1 VVHDNHNVIP
11 VTLAVFLHVIVFGSL
26 VVVLDFGDREHL
38 AIPLAIKGT
47 LVTDNA
53 VVIPPEPDTREEDRL
68 LAEQQKRLDDARIER
83 ERISRIEQQKKD
95 RKKAEADAERKRQAD
110 AEKRRLE
117 AERAR
122 KAEVERQRRENDR
135 LRAAAQA
142 ARQEELDAESNR
154 LDAMMANAKAAYMFA
169 IKQRVMSRWAMPAS
183 ATVGMECIVHIKQL
197 PGGEVI
203 SVRIGRCNGD
213 AAVRRSIEAAIH
225 RASPLPT
232 PEDSSVF
239 NRDIRL
245 EFRPKE
251 ED

>member
-1 VVHDNHNVIP
+1 MVHDNHNVIP

-26 VVVLDFGDREHL
+26 VVVLDFGDREQL

-68 LAEQQKRLDDARIER
+68 LAEQQKHLDDARIER

-122 KAEVERQRRENDR
+122 EAEVKRQRRENDR

-154 LDAMMANAKAAYMFA
+154 LDAMTANAKAAYMFA

-232 PEDSSVF
+232 PGDSSVF

>member
-1 VVHDNHNVIP
+1 MVHDNHNVIP